1 MARSLDRP
9 QDAKDSTPLTSG
21 LLAVPTPCERAPWS
35 HASTTATD
43 CTLHQL
49 APYIGRIKT
58 TIAAHLI
65 REYTRL
71 GQTVLDPFCGSGVI
85 PLEASLLGRRV
96 VANDI
101 NPYAILLTRAKLY
114 APRSKAAV
122 LDRLLV
128 AWKAAAHR
136 LPMQDLR
143 RVPPWVRRFFH
154 RETLRR
160 ALALRDE
167 LVARS
172 DWLLLACLLGILHH
186 QRPGFLSF
194 PSSHLVP
201 YLRNKLF
208 DPEKFPELYQE
219 RDVFTRMEAKV
230 NRTYR
235 RPPTHQMPSV
245 ITQGDSRVL
254 RLLGSVDAVVTSPP
268 YMNELDYIRDNR
280 LRLWFLQR
288 QLPRQ
293 CDIPKRNREAGFHQL
308 LRATLTRI
316 APHVSQ
322 RGVIVLVVGE
332 ASRGSRVLDSS
343 SVIKSVFETVEE
355 LASFKLEQTICDTI
369 PDIRRSRRDLRGTKQ
384 ETVLVFRNG
393 AQQRSPDRQVPL
405 TLWSSKENYEATS
418 AGS

>member
-1 MARSLDRP
+1 MARSLDRFRN
-9 QDAKDSTPLTSG
+9 AENSAPLTPG
-21 LLAVPTPCERAPWS
+21 RVPAAPTPAEGAPWS
-35 HASTTATD
+35 HACTTASD
-43 CTLHQL
+43 CTLHQI

-58 TIAAHLI
+58 TIAAYLI
-65 REYTRL
+65 REFTTP

-101 NPYAILLTRAKLY
+101 NPYAVLLTRAKLE
-114 APRSKAAV
+114 APKSEMVV
-122 LDRLLV
+122 LDRLLG

-136 LPMQDLR
+136 ISMQDLR
-143 RVPPWVRRFFH
+143 RVPIWVRRFFH

-208 DPEKFPELYQE
+208 DREKFPQLYQE

-230 NRTYR
+230 HRTFR
-235 RPPTHQMPSV
+235 RPPTNQMPSTIV
-245 ITQGDSRVL
+245 EGDSRMLPL
-254 RLLGSVDAVVTSPP
+254 RVSVDAVVTSPP

-288 QLPRQ
+288 RLPRQ
-293 CDIPKRNREAGFHQL
+293 HDIRKRNREAHFRQL
-308 LRATLTRI
+308 LRATFARI
-316 APHVSQ
+316 VPHLSQ
-322 RGVIVLVVGE
+322 QGVIVLVVGE

-343 SVIKSVFETVEE
+343 SIIKNVFETAED
-355 LASFKLEQTICDTI
+355 LAGFRLEHIIRDTI
-369 PDIRRSRRDLRGTKQ
+369 PDIRRSRRDLRGTKR
-384 ETVLVFRNG
+384 ETVLVFRKF
-393 AQQRSPDRQVPL
+393 RRDS
-405 TLWSSKENYEATS
+405 
-418 AGS
+418 